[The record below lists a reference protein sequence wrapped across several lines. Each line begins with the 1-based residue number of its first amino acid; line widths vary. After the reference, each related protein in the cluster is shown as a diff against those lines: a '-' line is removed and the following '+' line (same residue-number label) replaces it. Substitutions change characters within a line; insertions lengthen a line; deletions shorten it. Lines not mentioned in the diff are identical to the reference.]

1 MKLSNRCVMVNNK
14 FEKKNFIY
22 DRNGHIKYEIN
33 NEMFELI
40 KDIHDNKKDYKCAI
54 LDYDKDIIDEL
65 VSLEILTNN
74 EEKYIFNI
82 KQPSKLNSARIFLEI
97 TDKCNL
103 NCKHCYG
110 GFASKNR
117 NMISLN
123 DIDNIIDEAVELGIY
138 EFDITGGEP
147 LLYHKLEDVLSKL
160 YDSGMLVSI
169 FTNLTLLTNHH
180 LEIFNKYCVK
190 KVITSIDS
198 CYKNV
203 HDEFRGCN
211 GCFDK
216 TMKNIEKL
224 KKLNIELSINT
235 MIGNHNIKYID
246 EMIIFLKKLELPFV
260 LDVITNE
267 GRAMTLNENISTS
280 ANIIKTIF
288 SKYNNDINK
297 EMNFKHCGIG
307 NRFIY
312 IKSDGNIYI
321 CPSLID
327 DKYKIGNIKQKNLYE
342 VWENMTKRFGNL
354 SCSKKSNKCK
364 KCNGGCRAR
373 ALKLHNNI
381 MDVDNVY
388 CTIVKGDVNV

>member
-1 MKLSNRCVMVNNK
+1 M
-14 FEKKNFIY
+14 
-22 DRNGHIKYEIN
+22 
-33 NEMFELI
+33 
-40 KDIHDNKKDYKCAI
+40 
-54 LDYDKDIIDEL
+54 
-65 VSLEILTNN
+65 
-74 EEKYIFNI
+74 
-82 KQPSKLNSARIFLEI
+82 
-97 TDKCNL
+97 
-103 NCKHCYG
+103 
-110 GFASKNR
+110 
-117 NMISLN
+117 
-123 DIDNIIDEAVELGIY
+123 EA
-138 EFDITGGEP
+138 
-147 LLYHKLEDVLSKL
+147 VLSKL

-327 DKYKIGNIKQKNLYE
+327 DKYKIRNKEKYDLILLDEEMSPLGGHEVMRKLKQIAGFNTKVILLTKTNKYDYDDEYKDEGFIDYLIK
-342 VWENMTKRFGNL
+342 
-354 SCSKKSNKCK
+354 SSKKELIKNKINK
-364 KCNGGCRAR
+364 Y
-373 ALKLHNNI
+373 LK
-381 MDVDNVY
+381 
-388 CTIVKGDVNV
+388 